1 MNYTGV
7 LSVRLRLCSPAT
19 VSVLIGSLL
28 PIVLQR
34 THLED
39 SLNNK
44 PPPLPSH
51 TSHMH
56 VIHVRNK
63 NNSTEFIIKKKS
75 HKNAMDVLKNR
86 YKCQLNVLSG
96 IDGRGHF
103 KTVLIFLR
111 RTLYKAIEKY
121 QNLTA

>member
-1 MNYTGV
+1 MNYTGL

-19 VSVLIGSLL
+19 VTVLIGSLL

-56 VIHVRNK
+56 VIHVRNR
-63 NNSTEFIIKKKS
+63 NNSIQNLIFKKS
-75 HKNAMDVLKNR
+75 HKNAMDVLENR
-86 YKCQLNVLSG
+86 YKCQNVLSG
-96 IDGRGHF
+96 INGRGHF
-103 KTVLIFLR
+103 KTVLTSLR
-111 RTLYKAIEKY
+111 RTLYIK
-121 QNLTA
+121 L